1 MPSGA
6 KWIQDYAADINPKE
20 NCVTTRDGHK
30 INYEYIVVAVGL
42 KMAYEEASVYERKK
56 VRT

>member
-6 KWIQDYAADINPKE
+6 KWVQDYAANINPKE
-20 NCVTTRDGHK
+20 NYVTTREGHK

-42 KMAYEEASVYERKK
+42 KMEYEEVSAYQRK
-56 VRT
+56 

>member
-6 KWIQDYAADINPKE
+6 KWVQDYAANINPKE
-20 NCVTTRDGHK
+20 NYVTTREGHK

-42 KMAYEEASVYERKK
+42 KMEYEEVSAYERKK
-56 VRT
+56 AI